1 MQWRAPSKQ
10 SGTES
15 VDWGRM
21 AGRWTVLSICG
32 PQRAEAHFQR
42 EADMKKMVLMTLL
55 AMASSMNS
63 VQAHD
68 IIRHA
73 SPSMP
78 IASSVQVPAGSDL
91 LFLSGVLADVA
102 DPSAEAGSLERFG
115 DTRTQALSVLGK
127 VDRQLQ
133 AAGFSM
139 KDVVK
144 MNVYLVA
151 DPRKAGGMDFDGLM
165 KAYLQFY
172 GLAIRGESLPARTT
186 VQVAGLPVPGAL
198 VEIEI
203 VAARH
208 AAH

>member
-1 MQWRAPSKQ
+1 
-10 SGTES
+10 
-15 VDWGRM
+15 
-21 AGRWTVLSICG
+21 
-32 PQRAEAHFQR
+32 
-42 EADMKKMVLMTLL
+42 
-55 AMASSMNS
+55 
-63 VQAHD
+63 
-68 IIRHA
+68 
-73 SPSMP
+73 
-78 IASSVQVPAGSDL
+78 
-91 LFLSGVLADVA
+91 
-102 DPSAEAGSLERFG
+102 
-115 DTRTQALSVLGK
+115 
-127 VDRQLQ
+127 
-133 AAGFSM
+133 M

-198 VEIEI
+198 VEIEV